1 MNIRLYISCFIA
13 GLLFASSL
21 VYADEVTLP
30 YQGLKL
36 NANLEIVAD
45 KKLADGVILITHAG
59 LGHREMETITYLQAL
74 FKEKGYNTLAINLS
88 LGLNN
93 RHGMFDCKNTHSHRY
108 ADAANEIGAWMD
120 WLKGQGA
127 KRVTLLGHSRG
138 AGQTALYAAEQ
149 VNTLVNNVVLL
160 APDTRVTND
169 AVAYEQRHHN
179 PLAPILEKAQKL
191 VRDGKG
197 SAVLEHT
204 GILYCPDTSVTA
216 DTITSYYGPDPR
228 LDTPYLIPK
237 IKKPTMIVI
246 AGNDEVVIGYNKKFE
261 QAGKLKNVRLKTID
275 GADHFFRDL
284 YADEAVAE
292 IDAFLKDAA
301 H

>member
-1 MNIRLYISCFIA
+1 MYLRIKISCFFV
-13 GLLFASSL
+13 GLLFVAGL
-21 VYADEVTLP
+21 VYADEVTLS
-30 YQGLKL
+30 YNELTL
-36 NANLEIVAD
+36 NGSLEIVAG

-59 LGHREMETITYLQAL
+59 LGHRGMETVTYLQEL
-74 FKEKGYNTLAINLS
+74 FRLRGYNTLAINLS

-120 WLKGQGA
+120 WLMVKGA

-138 AGQTALYAAEQ
+138 AGQAALYAAEQ
-149 VNTLVNNVVLL
+149 DNSLVKAVVLL
-160 APDTRVTND
+160 APDTQATND
-169 AVAYEQRHHN
+169 AAAYEQRHHN
-179 PLAPILEKAQKL
+179 PLATVLAKAQKL
-191 VRDGKG
+191 IKVGKG

-204 GILYCPDTSVTA
+204 GILYCSDTSVTA
-216 DTITSYYGPDPR
+216 DALVSYYGPDQR

-246 AGNDEVVIGYNKKFE
+246 AGNDEVVIGFNKKFE
-261 QAGKLKNVRLKTID
+261 QTGKLKNVRLKTID
-275 GADHFFRDL
+275 GSDHFFRDL

-292 IDAFLKDAA
+292 IDAFLKDSD